1 MEIFITGYNCNLANK
16 FTKVEASVI
25 LGTNFTFGELFLD
38 RNSEFFPG
46 RSDEKIMRDD
56 VKSSIVAVN
65 QMLLKFGNKQI
76 EENTNLFVA
85 NGVFIEDTGIH
96 LERILNVYN
105 QIGNTSSEIEKIKK
119 LYQAVPPLL
128 ALQTL
133 TNSAMSFIAQYTNIK
148 GNNST
153 FGNTSN
159 SGYLAIHK
167 SVQSLQFKE
176 NRRAVVCASNCGG
189 VQSFL
194 TFSTFY
200 SNIDNWKESATS
212 ACLLFERNNSG
223 QSNLCRITK
232 MKNHNSV
239 VFLDQEEEKEENYL
253 KLLDGK
259 LADYC
264 IFSGAYTTFD
274 YENNNKYFQS
284 LYKKTFSYFS
294 EYGSFGAANVVM
306 SIIKATELI
315 EQGIEQIDIF
325 DRDPY
330 GRICYLRVEK

>member
-1 MEIFITGYNCNLANK
+1 MEVFITGHNCNLANK
-16 FTKVEASVI
+16 FTKIEASVI
-25 LGTNFTFGELFLD
+25 QETKFTFGELFLE

-65 QMLLKFGNKQI
+65 EMLLKFGNKQI
-76 EENTNLFVA
+76 EDNTDLFVA
-85 NGVFIEDTGIH
+85 NGVFIEDTSIH
-96 LERILNVYN
+96 LDRILNVYN

-119 LYQAVPPLL
+119 LYQAAPPLL

-167 SVQSLQFKE
+167 GIQSLQFKE
-176 NRRAVVCASNCGG
+176 NGRTVVCASNCAG

-194 TFSTFY
+194 TFSSFY
-200 SNIDNWKESATS
+200 SNTDNWKESATS
-212 ACLLFERNNSG
+212 ACLLFEKNNAG

-239 VFLDQEEEKEENYL
+239 VFLDQKEEEENYL

-264 IFSGAYTTFD
+264 IFSGAYTMFD
-274 YENNNKYFQS
+274 YEKNKKYFQT
-284 LYKKTFSYFS
+284 LYKKSFSYFS
-294 EYGSFGAANVVM
+294 EYGSFGSANVVM
-306 SIIKATELI
+306 SVIKAIELI
-315 EQGIEQIDIF
+315 AQGIEQIDIF